1 MRPQTFIADTS
12 VSAVMIAALFS
23 PLRRLIQSFID
34 RRFYRSKFDARK
46 TMEWNYLGLVDG

>member
-1 MRPQTFIADTS
+1 
-12 VSAVMIAALFS
+12 MIAALFS